1 MQDSVFGIPIWQ
13 IEAARKPF
21 LEAGTL
27 PPGCY
32 TSAEWHAQEVAK
44 VFRREWVCVGRAEQ
58 VPDAGDYFTMTLCNE
73 PVIVVRDREAGVRAF
88 SNVCRHRGCVVATGS
103 GNSMTL
109 QCPYHRW
116 TYALTGELLAT
127 PGRPHP
133 MNDVAGFRQEDYGL
147 LPLRTAEWGGFVFV
161 NIGGEAAP
169 LATWL
174 GDLPGWTLGY
184 DFAAMTTVRRVS
196 HTVAS
201 NWKVF
206 LENSFEPYH
215 IPFLHQRQID
225 LARPP
230 AWEMGPA
237 GNGPYMSLYSRDS
250 LLGTRVFPVID
261 GLTPSYMSYRQYL
274 PLGPDKFELA
284 CGWCFPRSTQ
294 ELPGFAEA
302 AAKVFEKSDAVMRE
316 DIEVCPQIQAGLGSS
331 LYRPGRYAVQE
342 AILHGM
348 GLYVLD
354 RVLGG

>member
-1 MQDSVFGIPIWQ
+1 VI
-13 IEAARKPF
+13 AA
-21 LEAGTL
+21 
-27 PPGCY
+27 
-32 TSAEWHAQEVAK
+32 
-44 VFRREWVCVGRAEQ
+44 
-58 VPDAGDYFTMTLCNE
+58 
-73 PVIVVRDREAGVRAF
+73 
-88 SNVCRHRGCVVATGS
+88 GS

-133 MNDVAGFRQEDYGL
+133 MDDVAGFRAEDYGL

-161 NIGGEAAP
+161 NIDGEAPP
-169 LATWL
+169 LDLWL

-184 DFAAMTTVRRVS
+184 DFAGMTTVRRVS
-196 HTVAS
+196 HIVGS

-225 LARPP
+225 PARPP
-230 AWEMGPA
+230 VWGQGPA

-250 LLGTRVFPVID
+250 LLSTRVFPVIETLQ
-261 GLTPSYMSYRQYL
+261 GPPAEGMFHVWLQPNLQIVATSSYMSYRQYL
-274 PLGPDKFELA
+274 PLAPGKFELA
-284 CGWCFPRSTQ
+284 CGWCFPPATQ
-294 ELPGFAEA
+294 ALPGFAEA

-316 DIEVCPQIQAGLGSS
+316 DIDVCPQIQAGLGSS